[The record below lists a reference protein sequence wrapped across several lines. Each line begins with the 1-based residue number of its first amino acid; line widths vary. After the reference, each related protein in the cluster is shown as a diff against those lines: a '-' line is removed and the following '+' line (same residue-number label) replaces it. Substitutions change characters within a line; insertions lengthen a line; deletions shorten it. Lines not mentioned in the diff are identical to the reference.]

1 MEKATFIK
9 AEDLMGLVV
18 NEDGTIQIPD
28 HIEIFIREDPKVTI
42 QKKIDELEEEL
53 SIMKEPTDEE
63 LIEEGR
69 MMNRYFHLNEELEQ
83 LKEEIK

>member
-42 QKKIDELEEEL
+42 QKKIDELEIEL
-53 SIMKEPTDEE
+53 GKWFEPTDEE
-63 LIEEGR
+63 LIIEGKAIHPYYMLIR
-69 MMNRYFHLNEELEQ
+69 DISE
-83 LKEEIK
+83 LKEQIK